1 MAGVM
6 TVVIELPRNFLK
18 REGFLQVESESVSG
32 TCEVVS
38 QQWGPIAKGSAAH
51 SWDDI
56 VLSASPGMMELG
68 L

>member
-1 MAGVM
+1 MAGVTTIVM
-6 TVVIELPRNFLK
+6 ELPRNFLK
-18 REGFLQVESESVSG
+18 REGFLQVGSETASG

-38 QQWGPIAKGSAAH
+38 QQWSLIAKGSATH